1 MPSLTIRD
9 LPDETILSLKTRA
22 AHHHRSLNGE
32 ILHIF
37 STVAL
42 FGDSFEF
49 PVRPGSESPEEK
61 QRAAVLELAGKWID
75 SRPLE
80 ATIADIEGA
89 RTPGREVAL

>member
-9 LPDETILSLKTRA
+9 LPDETILSLKSRA

-32 ILHIF
+32 ILHLF

-49 PVRPGSESPEEK
+49 PLRPGIESSEEK
-61 QRAAVLELAGKWID
+61 QRAAIMKLAGKWVDCRPID
-75 SRPLE
+75 

-89 RTPGREVAL
+89 RTPGREVSL

>member
-9 LPDETILSLKTRA
+9 LPDETILSLKSRA

-32 ILHIF
+32 ILHLF

-49 PVRPGSESPEEK
+49 PLRPGTESPEEK
-61 QRAAVLELAGKWID
+61 QRAAILKLAGKWVD

-80 ATIADIEGA
+80 ETIADIEGA
-89 RTPGREVAL
+89 RTPGREVSL

>member
-9 LPDETILSLKTRA
+9 LPDETIQSLKARA
-22 AHHHRSLNGE
+22 ARHHRSLNGE
-32 ILHIF
+32 ILHLF
-37 STVAL
+37 STIAL

-49 PVRPGSESPEEK
+49 PVRPDADSPEEK

-80 ATIADIEGA
+80 ATIADFERA
-89 RTPGREVAL
+89 RTTGREVAL

>member
-22 AHHHRSLNGE
+22 ARHHRSLNGE

-37 STVAL
+37 TTVAM
-42 FGDSFEF
+42 FGDTFEF
-49 PVRPGSESPEEK
+49 PVRPGSESPVEK
-61 QRAAVLELAGKWID
+61 QRAAILELVGKWVD

-80 ATIADIEGA
+80 ETIADIEDA
-89 RTPGREVAL
+89 RTPGREVVL

>member
-22 AHHHRSLNGE
+22 AYHHRSLNGE
-32 ILHIF
+32 ILHLF

-42 FGDSFEF
+42 FGDAFEF
-49 PVRPGSESPEEK
+49 PVRPGTESPEDK
-61 QRAAVLELAGKWID
+61 QRAAVLELAGKWVD
-75 SRPLE
+75 SRPLD
-80 ATIADIEGA
+80 ATIADIEEA